1 METRLGL
8 TARDALLGTGPAL
21 AHLDPVASTDRSSF
35 DARHASPM
43 RRLVDMP
50 ALALETAQSC
60 TVLATGKI
68 LMLSDRRRFAAAA
81 APDRLPPID
90 GAAAILPVIMCG
102 GSGMRLWPA
111 SRESMPKQF
120 IPLLEDLS
128 KFQVTAKRFSHP
140 AFTKPLVLASSDVR
154 FIVAEQ
160 LQAVGVEADIA
171 LEPMRRDSAAAVAVA
186 ACLAHRHGP
195 ETVALVVAADH
206 LISDMDA
213 FVASCI
219 DAAVGAREGY
229 IMTLGVAPTA
239 PATGYGYIHP
249 GSPIGETGAS
259 RVERFVEKPDA
270 PTAARYIGQGYLWNS
285 GNFLFRADAMIAELR
300 AHAPDVLS
308 AARAAVDTAKSDLD
322 FLRLDADSFVRAPKI
337 SIDYAVMERTAMAG
351 VLPVSFSWSDMG
363 TWSAIWEASK
373 LDGGGNALKGKVEVV
388 ETRNSL
394 VHSDGVLT
402 TVVGLDDVVVVATPD
417 AVLVTSRGRSDA
429 VKDLVNKMKSGR
441 RPEADDHLLMY
452 RPWGS
457 YQRIDIG
464 PRFQVKRITVKPG
477 HRLSLQKHF
486 HRAEHW
492 VVVRGTAEV
501 TIDDQVILR
510 HENEAAYLPIG
521 SVHRLANPGKIDL
534 EMIEVQVGSYTGEDD
549 IVRFEDVYGR

>member
-1 METRLGL
+1 MT
-8 TARDALLGTGPAL
+8 DA
-21 AHLDPVASTDRSSF
+21 DPSRS
-35 DARHASPM
+35 
-43 RRLVDMP
+43 
-50 ALALETAQSC
+50 
-60 TVLATGKI
+60 
-68 LMLSDRRRFAAAA
+68 
-81 APDRLPPID
+81 AP
-90 GAAAILPVIMCG
+90 GVQKILPVIMCG
-102 GSGMRLWPA
+102 GSGTRLWPA

-128 KFQVTAKRFSHP
+128 NFQVTAKRFANS
-140 AFTKPLVLASSDVR
+140 AFAKPLVVAGGDVR

-160 LQAVGVEADIA
+160 LDAVGVKAEIA

-186 ACLAHRHGP
+186 ALLAERRGP
-195 ETVALVVAADH
+195 GTVALVVAADH
-206 LISDMDA
+206 LISDMEA
-213 FVASCI
+213 FVAACI
-219 DAAVGAREGY
+219 EAAAGAREGY
-229 IMTLGVAPTA
+229 IMTLGVTPTT

-249 GSPIGETGAS
+249 GQPVRGTKAFE
-259 RVERFVEKPDA
+259 VERFVEKPDA
-270 PTAARYIGQGYLWNS
+270 ATAARYIEQGYLWNS
-285 GNFLFRADAMIAELR
+285 GNFLFRADTMLAELE
-300 AHAPDVLS
+300 AHAPDVLC
-308 AARAAVDTAKSDLD
+308 AARAAVEAAESDLD
-322 FLRLDADSFVRAPKI
+322 FLRLDVDCFAKAPKV
-337 SIDYAVMERTAMAG
+337 SIDYAVMERTTHAG
-351 VLPVSFSWSDMG
+351 VLPVSFSWSDIG
-363 TWSAIWEASK
+363 TWGAIWEASIR
-373 LDGGGNALKGKVEVV
+373 DEAGNALKGPVEVLG
-388 ETRNSL
+388 TTGSL

-402 TVVGLDDVVVVATPD
+402 TVVGLEGVVVVATPD
-417 AVLVTSRGRSDA
+417 AVLVTSREQSDA
-429 VKDLVNKMKSGR
+429 VKDLVGQLKASK
-441 RPEADDHLLMY
+441 RPEADDHLKMY

-501 TIDDQVILR
+501 TIDDTVILR

>member
-1 METRLGL
+1 MAVDRKAE
-8 TARDALLGTGPAL
+8 AREAAPSPQEAAPAL
-21 AHLDPVASTDRSSF
+21 
-35 DARHASPM
+35 
-43 RRLVDMP
+43 
-50 ALALETAQSC
+50 
-60 TVLATGKI
+60 
-68 LMLSDRRRFAAAA
+68 
-81 APDRLPPID
+81 
-90 GAAAILPVIMCG
+90 LPVIMCG
-102 GSGMRLWPA
+102 GSGTRLWPA

-128 KFQVTAKRFSHP
+128 NFQLTVRRFGHP
-140 AFTKPLVLASSDVR
+140 AFLKPLVLASNDVR

-160 LQAVGVEADIA
+160 LGAIGVEADIA

-186 ACLAHRHGP
+186 ACLAERRGSR
-195 ETVALVVAADH
+195 TVAVVVAADH
-206 LISDMDA
+206 LIADTEA
-213 FVASCI
+213 FVAACL
-219 DAAVGAREGY
+219 AAAEGAREGLV
-229 IMTLGVAPTA
+229 MTLGVTPTA
-239 PATGYGYIHP
+239 PATGYGYIQP
-249 GSPIGETGAS
+249 GDAVAGTDAR
-259 RVERFVEKPDA
+259 RVARFVEKPDA
-270 PTAARYIGQGYLWNS
+270 ATASRYIDAGYLWNS
-285 GNFLFRADAMIAELR
+285 GNFLFRSDVMLTELE
-300 AHAPDVLS
+300 AHTPDVLA
-308 AARAAVDTAKSDLD
+308 AARAAVAGAAVDLD
-322 FLRLDADSFVRAPKI
+322 FLRLDADAFGRAPKI
-337 SIDYAVMERTAMAG
+337 SIDYAVMERTTRAG
-351 VLPVSFSWSDMG
+351 VLPVSFAWSDIG
-363 TWSAIWEASK
+363 TWGAIWDASAR
-373 LDGGGNALKGKVEVV
+373 DRSGNALKGKVEVV
-388 ETRNSL
+388 DTRDSL

-402 TVVGLDDVVVVATPD
+402 TVVGLDGVVVVATPD
-417 AVLVTSRGRSDA
+417 AVLVTSREHSDA
-429 VKDLVNKMKSGR
+429 VKDLVGQMKAGG
-441 RPEADDHLLMY
+441 RPEVDDHLLMY

>member
-1 METRLGL
+1 MTV
-8 TARDALLGTGPAL
+8 TDAA
-21 AHLDPVASTDRSSF
+21 DRSRS
-35 DARHASPM
+35 
-43 RRLVDMP
+43 
-50 ALALETAQSC
+50 
-60 TVLATGKI
+60 
-68 LMLSDRRRFAAAA
+68 
-81 APDRLPPID
+81 APDIRK
-90 GAAAILPVIMCG
+90 ILPVIMCG
-102 GSGMRLWPA
+102 GSGTRLWPA

-120 IPLLEDLS
+120 IPLLDELS
-128 KFQVTAKRFSHP
+128 NFQLTAKRFAHP
-140 AFTKPLVLASSDVR
+140 AFGKPLVVAGNDVR

-160 LQAVGVEADIA
+160 LAAVGVEAEIA

-186 ACLAHRHGP
+186 ALLAERRGP
-195 ETVALVVAADH
+195 GTVALVVAADH
-206 LISDMDA
+206 LISDMDG

-219 DAAVGAREGY
+219 AAAGGAAEGY
-229 IMTLGVAPTA
+229 IMTLGVTPTG
-239 PATGYGYIHP
+239 PATGYGYIQP
-249 GSPIGETGAS
+249 GRPIADTGAL

-270 PTAARYIGQGYLWNS
+270 ATAARYIEQGYLWNS
-285 GNFLFRADAMIAELR
+285 GNFLFRADAMLAELE
-300 AHAPDVLS
+300 AHAPDVIR
-308 AARAAVDTAKSDLD
+308 AARAAVEAAASDLD
-322 FLRLDADSFVRAPKI
+322 FLRLGADSFAKAPKV
-337 SIDYAVMERTAMAG
+337 SIDYAVMEHTARAG
-351 VLPVSFSWSDMG
+351 VLPVSFSWSDIG
-363 TWSAIWEASK
+363 TWGAIWEASER
-373 LDGGGNALKGKVEVV
+373 DGAGNALKGPVEVLG
-388 ETRNSL
+388 TRGSL

-402 TVVGLDDVVVVATPD
+402 TVVGLEDVVVVATPD
-417 AVLVTSRGRSDA
+417 AVLVTSRERSDA
-429 VKDLVNKMKSGR
+429 VKDLVGQLKAGG
-441 RPEADDHLLMY
+441 RPEADDHLKMY

-464 PRFQVKRITVKPG
+464 SRFQVKRITVKPG